1 MKQKWTFEFVESIR
15 RKGELNIHRWKENNV
30 TYYLEPGFAISTL
43 RLLSMLEATV
53 NPLSSSSM

>member
-1 MKQKWTFEFVESIR
+1 MESIR
-15 RKGELNIHRWKENNV
+15 RKGELNIHIWKENNV
-30 TYYLEPGFAISTL
+30 TYYLEPGFAIATL

>member
-1 MKQKWTFEFVESIR
+1 MQRI
-15 RKGELNIHRWKENNV
+15 III
-30 TYYLEPGFAISTL
+30 LEPGFAISTL